1 MKAKQNSKLD
11 MFNALTVV
19 MESNKKI
26 WSRVKEIEKSYKTF
40 LEGNNKLNILKEDH
54 EKSLQQLIDKKAK
67 TRKELILES
76 LPIANVIIAFS
87 FENKHK
93 ELEKKCNFSKKEL
106 KKAKDLDLVE
116 HSKTIW
122 REAKK
127 LYNKSIATSE
137 TSKSKDKG
145 NGFNIHNYGLTGQMI
160 DKLEIANVAFIE
172 AHLELKD
179 AILNKKKCGQKI
191 SSLLKSGTRILKN
204 KLDLLMSLFKTSD
217 SAFYKKYQES
227 RTIHKNVKTDEV
239 KTENKKAVSNSS
251 ETKKD
256 LKTIENKEVAIV
268 KVVPKRRTNTIPVV
282 KKAVVINQPKSETDT
297 SKSTLAKPV
306 VKRAVANKPT
316 IKRPSTRKPVVKSK
330 GTENKSVTDEIVQ

>member
-1 MKAKQNSKLD
+1 MKAKQNNKLD
-11 MFNALTVV
+11 MFNALTAV

-40 LEGNNKLNILKEDH
+40 LDGNHKLNILKEDH
-54 EKSLQQLIDKKAK
+54 EKSLEQLIDKKAK
-67 TRKELILES
+67 ARKELILES
-76 LPIANVIIAFS
+76 VPIANVIIAFS
-87 FENKHK
+87 LENKHK

-137 TSKSKDKG
+137 SSKSKDKA

-191 SSLLKSGTRILKN
+191 ASLIKIGNRILKN

-217 SAFYKKYQES
+217 TAFYKKYQDS
-227 RTIHKNVKTDEV
+227 RTIHKNAKADDG
-239 KTENKKAVSNSS
+239 KKDNKKAESNSNDAKQELKTL
-251 ETKKD
+251 ETKV
-256 LKTIENKEVAIV
+256 VAIE
-268 KVVPKRRTNTIPVV
+268 KVIAKRRTSTIPVV
-282 KKAVVINQPKSETDT
+282 KKSVVVNKEKSDTDI
-297 SKSTLAKPV
+297 SKSTTAKPV
-306 VKRAVANKPT
+306 VKRNVAAKPT
-316 IKRPSTRKPVVKSK
+316 VKRPVSKKTDQKAKVV
-330 GTENKSVTDEIVQ
+330 ENKSVTDEIV